1 MSVAETCVSSPVDRH
16 GDLAM
21 CGYNHFFA
29 FFDGIWSLDEK
40 SAGWENATRLTF
52 SESKMAAKMAADM
65 TEIPFL
71 F

>member
-1 MSVAETCVSSPVDRH
+1 
-16 GDLAM
+16 M

-40 SAGWENATRLTF
+40 SAGWGNDNRLAF
-52 SESKMAAKMAADM
+52 SESKMAAKMAANM
-65 TEIPFL
+65 TEIPF